1 MQQPPVLPG
10 YDLSSEVGPK
20 EPHHHY
26 CAIGLTRACLL
37 IRQPLLREHTV
48 SPDGEEAQRVVAKG
62 DNDYGIDFYTF
73 EDGSRIT
80 LRETG
85 TPT

>member
-10 YDLSSEVGPK
+10 TTRHRKWAQRATPPLLCHRIDESQVRPVIGSGPK

-37 IRQPLLREHTV
+37 IRQPLLRELTV
-48 SPDGEEAQRVVAKG
+48 SPRWGRAD
-62 DNDYGIDFYTF
+62 
-73 EDGSRIT
+73 
-80 LRETG
+80 
-85 TPT
+85 